1 MERGN
6 EENLSRSI
14 QWQAILLSM
23 FGGFTTKNAVVEKV
37 QKAFAPDLYLL
48 SNFVN
53 SDLSFLNEHRYRFNY
68 GTSQRV

>member
-1 MERGN
+1 M
-6 EENLSRSI
+6 
-14 QWQAILLSM
+14 
-23 FGGFTTKNAVVEKV
+23 

-68 GTSQRV
+68 GTSQRI

>member
-1 MERGN
+1 MANYSSLHVWWLYNKECSKG
-6 EENLSRSI
+6 
-14 QWQAILLSM
+14 
-23 FGGFTTKNAVVEKV
+23 EKM